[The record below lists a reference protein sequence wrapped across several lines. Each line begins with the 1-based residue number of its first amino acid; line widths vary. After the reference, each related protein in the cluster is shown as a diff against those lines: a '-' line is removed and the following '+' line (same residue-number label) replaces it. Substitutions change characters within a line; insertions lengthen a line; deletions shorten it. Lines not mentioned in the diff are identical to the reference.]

1 MVMYS
6 PMVLAIKLSILLM
19 LIRFFA
25 PFRKMVIFIYAF
37 IGFLVA
43 YTIAATISKICI
55 CMPIST
61 FWLGKGVTHGKC
73 LVQLDIFLTD
83 TVISVVS
90 DLMILML
97 PVALVSML
105 KMPFKKKLK
114 VTMILAAGGLAC
126 IATIVRLVW
135 VIHYRMSPDLTWSI
149 KRIDLLTNI
158 EITIG
163 ICCACLPAI
172 GHLATRVNRYT
183 FERFLSLEKKLLS
196 MSSGTNSSRG
206 TREAQT

>member
-1 MVMYS
+1 
-6 PMVLAIKLSILLM
+6 MVLAIKLSILLM
-19 LIRFFA
+19 LIRLFA

-83 TVISVVS
+83 TVISMVS

-172 GHLATRVNRYT
+172 WHLATRANRCT
-183 FERFLSLEKKLLS
+183 FERFLSLEKRLLS